1 MAKKEDYDWLD
12 DPFNEHKN
20 SKPRGGCSGVALVA
34 VVLVFVLIIVLGFF
48 VLGSIGAI
56 SDIFAG

>member
-20 SKPRGGCSGVALVA
+20 NKPHGGCSSAAIVA

-48 VLGSIGAI
+48 ILSSIGAI